1 MNNSLSLK
9 KENEHKEVN
18 LNLNTQITHQHLKE
32 MASKQKILQMMD
44 DIVSQDSIE
53 LSSFDKS
60 FIISAIETK
69 KLNHDQ
75 IEIIF
80 EELIANND
88 KNNSVKDIVIE
99 MGFLSTIEIE
109 EVGLNINPNSSIFAK
124 SGSVDILRENVDNEV
139 AKRMPY
145 EIIRDKSILPFKI
158 NNETLYVACDF
169 IDESEVLSILNL
181 FYTDCSKIIFV
192 KSDHSSLIER
202 IDLIFNDKDELD
214 SIIEKITRISISNYE
229 DDLKKNSKQV
239 NSNIPTELII
249 ELIDAIFV
257 DAVKKDASDIHMEPE
272 ESFVRLRYRVNG
284 DLKITKN
291 LHKKYW
297 NNILIRMKVIAGM
310 NIAETRRPQDGKI
323 TIKVFERN
331 IDCRVSN
338 HPTIHGENIV
348 IRLLDKK
355 AGLLTLEQLGFSKI
369 HLKQISKSVIKPEG
383 VMVVVGPTGSGKTT
397 TLYSILSILNK
408 PDVNIMTLE
417 DPVEYNIPTI
427 RQTNINESVGL
438 TFEAGMRA
446 LVRQDPD
453 IILIGEIRDAETLRA
468 AIRMSMTGHKVFTTL
483 HAIDSISAIQRLV
496 DIGADVSSLVGNIVA
511 ISSQRLVKNLCS
523 NCKVKVRPTKSMAKS
538 LQLTKDDVLNANI
551 CVPKGCN
558 ECGGF
563 GYKGRS
569 VIAEVLEFNDEVDD
583 LVYNR
588 ATRSQMKTYL
598 METDFVSM
606 FDDAKQKILNGI
618 TDINE
623 VSKAI
628 KLH

>member
-1 MNNSLSLK
+1 MC
-9 KENEHKEVN
+9 V
-18 LNLNTQITHQHLKE
+18 
-32 MASKQKILQMMD
+32 
-44 DIVSQDSIE
+44 
-53 LSSFDKS
+53 
-60 FIISAIETK
+60 
-69 KLNHDQ
+69 
-75 IEIIF
+75 
-80 EELIANND
+80 
-88 KNNSVKDIVIE
+88 
-99 MGFLSTIEIE
+99 
-109 EVGLNINPNSSIFAK
+109 
-124 SGSVDILRENVDNEV
+124 
-139 AKRMPY
+139 
-145 EIIRDKSILPFKI
+145 
-158 NNETLYVACDF
+158 YVCACDF
-169 IDESEVLSILNL
+169 RVLHGKKRDILG
-181 FYTDCSKIIFV
+181 
-192 KSDHSSLIER
+192 
-202 IDLIFNDKDELD
+202 
-214 SIIEKITRISISNYE
+214 
-229 DDLKKNSKQV
+229 
-239 NSNIPTELII
+239 
-249 ELIDAIFV
+249 A
-257 DAVKKDASDIHMEPE
+257 A
-272 ESFVRLRYRVNG
+272 
-284 DLKITKN
+284 
-291 LHKKYW
+291 
-297 NNILIRMKVIAGM
+297 
-310 NIAETRRPQDGKI
+310 
-323 TIKVFERN
+323 
-331 IDCRVSN
+331 
-338 HPTIHGENIV
+338 
-348 IRLLDKK
+348 
-355 AGLLTLEQLGFSKI
+355 
-369 HLKQISKSVIKPEG
+369 
-383 VMVVVGPTGSGKTT
+383 PTGSGKTT

-538 LQLTKDDVLNANI
+538 LQLTKDDVLNSNI

-558 ECGGF
+558 ECGGV

-583 LVYNR
+583 LVYHR
-588 ATRSQMKTYL
+588 ATRSQLKTYL

>member
-297 NNILIRMKVIAGM
+297 NNILIRMKVLAGM

-338 HPTIHGENIV
+338 HPTIYGENIV

-355 AGLLTLEQLGFSKI
+355 SGLLTLEQLGFSKI

-558 ECGGF
+558 ECGGV

>member
-124 SGSVDILRENVDNEV
+124 SGSVDILRENVDNDV

-297 NNILIRMKVIAGM
+297 NNILIRMKVLAGM

-538 LQLTKDDVLNANI
+538 LQLTKDDVLNSNI

-558 ECGGF
+558 ECGGV

-583 LVYNR
+583 LVYHR
-588 ATRSQMKTYL
+588 ATRSQLKTYL

>member
-9 KENEHKEVN
+9 RENENKDVN
-18 LNLNTQITHQHLKE
+18 LNLNTQITHQHIKE
-32 MASKQKILQMMD
+32 MASKQKIMQMMD

-99 MGFLSTIEIE
+99 MGFLSTNEIE
-109 EVGLNINPNSSIFAK
+109 EVGLNINPHSAIFTK
-124 SGSVDILRENVDNEV
+124 SGSVDILRENVDTEV

-181 FYTDCSKIIFV
+181 FYTDCTKIIFV

-297 NNILIRMKVIAGM
+297 NNILIRMKVLAGM

-558 ECGGF
+558 ECGGV

-569 VIAEVLEFNDEVDD
+569 VIAEVLEFNDQLDD

-588 ATRSQMKTYL
+588 ATRSQLKTYL